1 MVSCRRLAISD
12 TIFLEG
18 ESKEHSNQSAIRPTS
33 QDSLFKVIGQLR
45 YSNDEAIRKRL
56 QDKSLFVRDLGDD
69 IRRIGLTTV
78 KGKGMLR
85 LDRTHGYN

>member
-1 MVSCRRLAISD
+1 MQCLIEA
-12 TIFLEG
+12 
-18 ESKEHSNQSAIRPTS
+18 ESKEHGNQSVGPTI
-33 QDSLFKVIGQLR
+33 QDSLFNVLGRLR
-45 YSNDEAIRKRL
+45 YSNDEAIREGL

-78 KGKGMLR
+78 RGNGMLR